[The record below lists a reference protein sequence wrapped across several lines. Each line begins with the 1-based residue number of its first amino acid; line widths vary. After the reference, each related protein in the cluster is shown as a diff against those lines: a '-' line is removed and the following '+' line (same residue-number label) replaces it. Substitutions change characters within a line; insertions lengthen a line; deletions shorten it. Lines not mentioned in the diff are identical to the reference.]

1 VDRPVTATAARL
13 VAMRCRTSDR
23 TAVAEHA
30 LPALARALAA
40 RIGAQPRMIG
50 SPGEPRDGSF
60 EEDLADARGCL
71 LEAGGQVD
79 DALAAGERPV
89 LLAGDCSICVT
100 TLPTVLARRPEARV
114 LWLDAHG
121 DYNTPETTPSD
132 FLGGMCLAAACGE
145 WDAGHPGTVP
155 PDQVVLAGVRDL
167 DPGERRVLAATRAR
181 LIGPGLRMPAQVP
194 LALDDAPVYVHLD
207 LDVLDPTFMPAK
219 FPAPGGI
226 TWEVLAAT
234 LQAAAANRE
243 LLGIEITAF
252 HAPDDAG
259 DRAALARRVADVVA
273 PLITGTT

>member
-1 VDRPVTATAARL
+1 VDRPVTATRPRL
-13 VAMRCRTSDR
+13 VGMRCRTSDR

-30 LPALARALAA
+30 VPALAAALGA
-40 RIGAQPRMIG
+40 RLGIEARMIG
-50 SPGEPRDGSF
+50 APGEPREGGWA
-60 EEDLADARGCL
+60 EDLADARGCL

-79 DALAAGERPV
+79 DALSAGERPV
-89 LLAGDCSICVT
+89 LLAGDCSICIT
-100 TLPTVLARRPEARV
+100 TLPTVLRHRPEAKI

-155 PDQVVLAGVRDL
+155 PDHVVLAGVRDL
-167 DPGERRVLAATRAR
+167 DAGERRVLAATRAR
-181 LIGPGLRMPAQVP
+181 VIGPGLRMAAQVP

-207 LDVLDPTFMPAK
+207 LDVLDPAYMPAK
-219 FPAPGGI
+219 FPAPGGV

-234 LQAAAANRE
+234 LRSAAEGRE
-243 LLGIEITAF
+243 VLGIEITAF

-259 DRAALARRVADVVA
+259 DRTALARRVADAVLPV
-273 PLITGTT
+273 ITA